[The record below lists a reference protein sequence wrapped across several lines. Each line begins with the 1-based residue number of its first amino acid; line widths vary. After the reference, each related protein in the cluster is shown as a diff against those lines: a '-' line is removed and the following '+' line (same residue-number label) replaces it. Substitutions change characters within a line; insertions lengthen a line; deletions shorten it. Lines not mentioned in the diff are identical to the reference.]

1 MRKFSDITNG
11 YSKHDLFTV
20 MDMVSNSVFPFILII
35 AGAIVILKAEEFID
49 AVLNSAALLFI
60 LEIDEM
66 LPGVLDLDSSQIVR
80 NCLISE
86 CFEEYD
92 SY

>member
-35 AGAIVILKAEEFID
+35 AGAIVILTAEEFID
-49 AVLNSAALLFI
+49 SVLNSAALLFI